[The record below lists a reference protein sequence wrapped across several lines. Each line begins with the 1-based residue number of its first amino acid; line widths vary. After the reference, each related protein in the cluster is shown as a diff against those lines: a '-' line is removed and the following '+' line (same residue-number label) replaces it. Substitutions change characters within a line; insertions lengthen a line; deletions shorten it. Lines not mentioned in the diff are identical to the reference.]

1 MLLFFVILCL
11 SYFLPMELHHV
22 RDACQTKAL
31 RSQAK
36 RRRKMDIPPCLAASP
51 VHAFMQLSSG
61 GREEILAPNALN
73 MNERTLPRAEQIV
86 LQRGKHHWRF
96 F

>member
-1 MLLFFVILCL
+1 M
-11 SYFLPMELHHV
+11 PMKLHHV
-22 RDACQTKAL
+22 RDTGQSKAL

-36 RRRKMDIPPCLAASP
+36 RRREMDISARLAATSIY
-51 VHAFMQLSSG
+51 ALMQLPTG
-61 GREEILAPNALN
+61 GREEVLAPDALN